1 MSTVSIVKCSDY
13 EQAKMDGAVQEAID
27 LLGGIG
33 QYVRPG
39 DRVLLKINLL
49 AGTAPEKAVTTHPPG
64 RGAGHDR
71 PGASDRRRGD
81 PPGG

>member
-13 EQAKMDGAVQEAID
+13 EQAKVDGAVQEAID

-39 DRVLLKINLL
+39 NRALLKINLL
-49 AGTAPEKAVTTHPPG
+49 TGTAPEQP
-64 RGAGHDR
+64 
-71 PGASDRRRGD
+71 
-81 PPGG
+81 